1 MTNKEREELNKL
13 RMAEFMTDDEN
24 ELRKGYRNMKEQ
36 LIMIQEEMGLSRFE
50 AINFLATLLGSS
62 MRKG

>member
-13 RMAEFMTDDEN
+13 RVAEFMTDNEN

-50 AINFLATLLGSS
+50 AITFLATMLGNSI
-62 MRKG
+62 RQ